1 MKQQGKTR
9 CSIRAIALASGLV
22 LGQLAW
28 AAQPWVAVPSAAN
41 GPAIVVAG
49 GNLAPWQAVTIK
61 VTDPQGSQSTQSAT
75 ADDKGS
81 LKASVTPGAKG
92 AYKVDVYDTVGQRIG
107 GGDFIV
113 SR

>member
-1 MKQQGKTR
+1 MKQPGKTR
-9 CSIRAIALASGLV
+9 WWIQSIALACGLMA
-22 LGQLAW
+22 GQASW
-28 AAQPWVAVPSAAN
+28 AAQPWVAVPSSTA
-41 GPAIVVAG
+41 GPVVVVAG

-75 ADDKGS
+75 ADDKGV
-81 LKASVTPGAKG
+81 LKANVTPGAKG
-92 AYKVDVYDTVGQRIG
+92 AYKVDVFDTVGQRIG